1 MHATHHQQFC
11 GRSPVAEHNFR
22 SFDRRHPKSPAT
34 LTFAA
39 IDADVAEILESKIQQ
54 RERNELLAELD
65 RLAEQNSDAQYW
77 GVEFTARAAR
87 ISEIRSVLRDLDDI
101 AVIDQIT
108 EMGEL

>member
-1 MHATHHQQFC
+1 MTRTTVELRC
-11 GRSPVAEHNFR
+11 TPE
-22 SFDRRHPKSPAT
+22 
-34 LTFAA
+34 
-39 IDADVAEILESKIQQ
+39 E
-54 RERNELLAELD
+54 REELLAELD
-65 RLAEQNSDAQYW
+65 RLVEQNSDAQYW